1 VLDSLDDAERREVVA
16 AATSLQLKTH
26 DILAQQ
32 GAPAAHFYVIEVGRL
47 RLSQTAE
54 SGEETAARTIGGG
67 QSFGGT
73 MLLGRPRYLQSARA
87 QQPTRVLAW
96 ARPTL
101 LALIDKF
108 PDLKARIVDAESR
121 PNTLPRVRSEDP
133 ADSTVIER
141 LAHVLTRLAA
151 NGARQDDEAVD
162 IVHPLTRQDLALL
175 VGADLREVSMLLTAW
190 ENDRIVQLS
199 PSHVR
204 LLDQARLEA
213 LAAAASAPHQ
223 ESGRR

>member
-1 VLDSLDDAERREVVA
+1 MLDSLDDAERRDVVA

-47 RLSQTAE
+47 RVSQTTE
-54 SGEETAARTIGGG
+54 SGEETAARTVGGG

-87 QQPTRVLAW
+87 QQPTRLLAW

-101 LALIDKF
+101 LALIDKY
-108 PDLKARIVDAESR
+108 PDLKARIIDADSH
-121 PNTLPRVRSEDP
+121 PNALPRGRFEDP
-133 ADSTVIER
+133 ADSTATER
-141 LAHVLTRLAA
+141 LAHVLIRLAG
-151 NGARQDDEAVD
+151 NGARQDDGAVD
-162 IVHPLTRQDLALL
+162 IVHPLTRPDLALL
-175 VGADLREVSMLLTAW
+175 IGAELREVSVLLTAW
-190 ENDRIVQLS
+190 ENDGIVQVS

-204 LLDQARLEA
+204 LLDPARLEA
-213 LAAAASAPHQ
+213 LAAAASAPQQ

>member
-1 VLDSLDDAERREVVA
+1 MLDSLDDAERREVVA
-16 AATSLQLKTH
+16 AAKSLQLKTH
-26 DILAQQ
+26 DVLAQQ

-47 RLSQTAE
+47 RISQTTE
-54 SGEETAARTIGGG
+54 SGEETAARTVGGG
-67 QSFGGT
+67 QTFGGS

-87 QQPTRVLAW
+87 QQPTRLLAW

-121 PNTLPRVRSEDP
+121 PNAVPRFRSEDP
-133 ADSTVIER
+133 AESTVIER
-141 LAHVLTRLAA
+141 LAHVLTRLGE
-151 NGARQDDEAVD
+151 NGAKHDDDTID

-175 VGADLREVSMLLTAW
+175 IGAELKEVSMLLAAW
-190 ENDRIVQLS
+190 ESDRIVQLS
-199 PSHVR
+199 TSHVR

-213 LAAAASAPHQ
+213 LAAAASVPQQ

>member
-16 AATSLQLKTH
+16 AAKSLQLKTY

-32 GAPAAHFYVIEVGRL
+32 GAPAAHFYVIEIGRL
-47 RLSQTAE
+47 RLSQTTE
-54 SGEETAARTIGGG
+54 SGQETAARTVGAG

-73 MLLGRPRYLQSARA
+73 LLMGRPRYLQSARA

-121 PNTLPRVRSEDP
+121 PNALPRVRSEDP
-133 ADSTVIER
+133 AGSTVIER
-141 LAHVLTRLAA
+141 LAHVLARLAE
-151 NGARQDDEAVD
+151 NGARQDDEAID

-175 VGADLREVSMLLTAW
+175 IGAEIRDVSLLLTAW

-213 LAAAASAPHQ
+213 LAETASAPHQ

>member
-16 AATSLQLKTH
+16 AAKSLQLKTH

-47 RLSQTAE
+47 RLSQTTE
-54 SGEETAARTIGGG
+54 SGQETAARTVGAG

-73 MLLGRPRYLQSARA
+73 LLAGRPRYQQTARA

-101 LALIDKF
+101 LALIDRY
-108 PDLKARIVDAESR
+108 PDLKARIVEAESR
-121 PNTLPRVRSEDP
+121 PSAVPRVRFEDP
-133 ADSTVIER
+133 GESTVTER

-151 NGARQDDEAVD
+151 NGARLDDQAID
-162 IVHPLTRQDLALL
+162 IVHSLTHQDLALL
-175 VGADLREVSMLLTAW
+175 SGAELREVSMLLAAW

-199 PSHVR
+199 PTHVR
-204 LLDQARLEA
+204 LLDHARLEA
-213 LAAAASAPHQ
+213 LITAVGAPQ
-223 ESGRR
+223 QDSVQR

>member
-1 VLDSLDDAERREVVA
+1 MLDSLDDAERGEVVA
-16 AATSLQLKTH
+16 AAKSLQLKTH

-47 RLSQTAE
+47 RLSQTTE
-54 SGEETAARTIGGG
+54 SGQETAARTAGAG

-73 MLLGRPRYLQSARA
+73 LLMGRPKYLQSARA

-101 LALIDKF
+101 LALIDKY

-121 PNTLPRVRSEDP
+121 PNAVPRVRFEDP
-133 ADSTVIER
+133 AESTVPER

-151 NGARQDDEAVD
+151 NGARLDDQAVD
-162 IVHPLTRQDLALL
+162 IVHSLTRQDLALL
-175 VGADLREVSMLLTAW
+175 IDAELREVSGLLTAW
-190 ENDRIVQLS
+190 ENDRILQLS

-204 LLDQARLEA
+204 LLDQERLEA
-213 LAAAASAPHQ
+213 LVTAAGAPHQ
-223 ESGRR
+223 DSVQR

>member
-1 VLDSLDDAERREVVA
+1 MLDSLDDAERGEVVA
-16 AATSLQLKTH
+16 AAKSLQLKTH

-32 GAPAAHFYVIEVGRL
+32 GAPAAHFYVIEIGRL
-47 RLSQTAE
+47 RLSQTSE
-54 SGEETAARTIGGG
+54 SGEETAARTVGSG

-87 QQPTRVLAW
+87 QQPTRLLSW
-96 ARPTL
+96 ARSTL
-101 LALIDKF
+101 MALIDKY
-108 PDLKARIVDAESR
+108 PDLKARIIESESR
-121 PNTLPRVRSEDP
+121 PGAVPRVRFEDP
-133 ADSTVIER
+133 AEGTVPER

-151 NGARQDDEAVD
+151 NGARLDGQATD
-162 IVHPLTRQDLALL
+162 IVHSLTRQDLALL
-175 VGADLREVSMLLTAW
+175 VGAELSDVSMVLSAW
-190 ENDRIVQLS
+190 EHDRILQLS

-213 LAAAASAPHQ
+213 LATAGTSPQ

>member
-16 AATSLQLKTH
+16 AAKSLQLKAH

-32 GAPAAHFYVIEVGRL
+32 GAPAAHFYVIEIGRL
-47 RLSQTAE
+47 RLSQTTE
-54 SGEETAARTIGGG
+54 SGQETAARTVGAG

-73 MLLGRPRYLQSARA
+73 LLMGRPRYLQSARA

-101 LALIDKF
+101 LALIDRY
-108 PDLKARIVDAESR
+108 PDLKARIMDAESR
-121 PNTLPRVRSEDP
+121 PSAVPRDRFEDP
-133 ADSTVIER
+133 GDSTVTER
-141 LAHVLTRLAA
+141 LAHVITRLAA
-151 NGARQDDEAVD
+151 NGARLDNQAID
-162 IVHPLTRQDLALL
+162 IVHSLTHQDLALL
-175 VGADLREVSMLLTAW
+175 IGAEAREVSMLLAAW
-190 ENDRIVQLS
+190 ENDGILQLS

-213 LAAAASAPHQ
+213 LITAGAPQ
-223 ESGRR
+223 QDSVQR

>member
-1 VLDSLDDAERREVVA
+1 MLDSLDDAERREVVA
-16 AATSLQLKTH
+16 AAKSLQLKTH
-26 DILAQQ
+26 DLLAQQ
-32 GAPAAHFYVIEVGRL
+32 GAPAAHFYLIEVGRL
-47 RLSQTAE
+47 RLSQTTE
-54 SGEETAARTIGGG
+54 SGEETAARTVGGG

-101 LALIDKF
+101 LALIDKY
-108 PDLKARIVDAESR
+108 PDLKARILDAESR
-121 PNTLPRVRSEDP
+121 PNALPRVRSEDP
-133 ADSTVIER
+133 GDSTVIER
-141 LAHVLTRLAA
+141 LVYVLTRLAE
-151 NGARQDDEAVD
+151 NGARQDDEAMD
-162 IVHPLTRQDLALL
+162 IVHPLTRQDLAFLS
-175 VGADLREVSMLLTAW
+175 GAELREVSMLLTAW
-190 ENDRIVQLS
+190 ESDRIVQLS

-213 LAAAASAPHQ
+213 LAAAAGVPHQ